1 MGFWTALPRV
11 DVESVGAGGGSLTW
25 IDERG
30 MLRVGPS
37 SAGSSPGPV
46 CYGRGGERAALTDA
60 LLVLGYI
67 DPDHFLGGA
76 MKLDR
81 KGALDAC
88 ARLGDGL
95 DLDPVEAAWGVRE
108 IATAEMVK
116 AVRARLSMHALSA
129 PEHCLVSYGGCG
141 ALFAAEIARMAGL
154 ARVYIPELASVL
166 SAYGAATM
174 DIRRDR
180 LSTLL
185 LKLPAQDP
193 ARIDRACAEVRE
205 TVLADLAA
213 DGVSEADRQVRF
225 EADIRFAG
233 QRWELTVA
241 LPDEPVL
248 GDAGCEMEAIF
259 REEYLR
265 RFGAAATTTAGVVE
279 LVGVR
284 AVGIGRMA
292 GLNGTAS
299 PPSTTVSRP
308 AVSSGNRLVHLERAK
323 PAQPIATYEAV
334 SLLPGEHMTGPG
346 LIDGPDTTI
355 WIPSG
360 MRAKVDS
367 ERTLVIEVSR

>member
-1 MGFWTALPRV
+1 
-11 DVESVGAGGGSLTW
+11 VGAGGGSLTW

-30 MLRVGPS
+30 MLRVGPR

-81 KGALDAC
+81 EGAVAAL

-95 DLDPVEAAWGVRE
+95 DLDAVEAAWGVRE

-141 ALFAAEIARMAGL
+141 ALFAAEVARMAGL
-154 ARVYIPELASVL
+154 KRVYIPELASVL

-174 DIRRDR
+174 DIRRER
-180 LSTLL
+180 LCTMLA
-185 LKLPAQDP
+185 KLPVDEAEV
-193 ARIDRACAEVRE
+193 IGRAFAEVRAAAW
-205 TVLADLAA
+205 ADLAA
-213 DGVSEADRQVRF
+213 DGVPEADRLIRY
-225 EADIRFAG
+225 EADMRYLG

-241 LPDEPVL
+241 LPAEPETRD
-248 GDAGCEMEAIF
+248 GGRQAEAIF

-265 RFGAAATTTAGVVE
+265 RFGAAAKSTSGVVE
-279 LVGVR
+279 WVGVR
-284 AVGIGRMA
+284 AVGIGRVGGDTSETVTDA
-292 GLNGTAS
+292 PTASGTAT
-299 PPSTTVSRP
+299 PSGTRP
-308 AVSSGNRLVHLERAK
+308 VHLERAS
-323 PAQPIATYEAV
+323 PPVPVATYDATR
-334 SLLPGEHMTGPG
+334 LLPGQDVAGPG
-346 LIDGPDTTI
+346 LIDGADTTI
-355 WIPSG
+355 WIPAG
-360 MRAKVDS
+360 MNARVDS
-367 ERTLVIEVSR
+367 NRTLIIEVSR